1 MSFILRLNSGNV
13 QYAETSPRI
22 IIYRSDRWCVL
33 CVPSHV
39 LVLPHTII
47 RSTAAFPTPA
57 PPRTTIAPA
66 LSRGLKRVFQ
76 ALCKNQHAA
85 RSRVPWSS
93 PRSRCW
99 RMGRA
104 GGLDGRLA
112 CSLSRMYSDTKRRR
126 ISDDFG
132 ETIARFPEAG
142 ASSSQ
147 SGGAQSSLVLHR
159 RALMARSQ
167 RRARE
172 HCGRRMTSSNWTSL
186 GYLPGE

>member
-1 MSFILRLNSGNV
+1 MRRRRGRGRAHLVVR
-13 QYAETSPRI
+13 AERA
-22 IIYRSDRWCVL
+22 
-33 CVPSHV
+33 
-39 LVLPHTII
+39 
-47 RSTAAFPTPA
+47 AAFPTP
-57 PPRTTIAPA
+57 PQNDNCVEWQK
-66 LSRGLKRVFQ
+66 GLKRVFQ
-76 ALCKNQHAA
+76 ACARTSTRPFHAF
-85 RSRVPWSS
+85 RGVPQ
-93 PRSRCW
+93 
-99 RMGRA
+99 GRAAGAWGCA

-159 RALMARSQ
+159 RALMARS
-167 RRARE
+167 RRCARE